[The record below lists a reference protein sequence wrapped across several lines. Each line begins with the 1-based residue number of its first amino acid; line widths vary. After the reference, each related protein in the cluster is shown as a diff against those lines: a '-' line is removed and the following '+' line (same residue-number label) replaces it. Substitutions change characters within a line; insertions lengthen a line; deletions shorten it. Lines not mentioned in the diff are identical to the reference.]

1 MGDYDEGLA
10 SGESFPSHDEIK
22 TIVEQKA
29 RELFMVCD
37 VEQKGFVSKR
47 DMQRLVDELP
57 LMPDQ
62 LEEVFD
68 SLDDDKNGY
77 LTLEEFTEGFG
88 GFLGLKSAP
97 IDHIETDDGEYTENR
112 DHDEIERDFKHAM
125 ESIGATGVIAEH
137 DSVKDLWKK
146 LNQDEPGLLTNF
158 EDFIQHVCLDKRTSQ
173 LNTGELENALK
184 SRDTIHQQDIKH
196 LYEEMER
203 QIRMEKEKILSE
215 EKEKERKIR
224 EQLEHDMQ
232 TKDEQLNSLLNKQ
245 AELEHKLY
253 ELSLTETEV
262 KEENESLQEQNE
274 HLSMKL
280 DSSQTELVESKTY
293 LKEMNEKHLK
303 DKRERVK
310 SNVKIAQGIMQE
322 RESLSVQLEKLKAM
336 NQQLQDDRD
345 MRLSRSL
352 SDPSEDEK
360 KKTLVKQGSIMSNYF
375 EEGVIG
381 GDGGEHIVGS
391 SSLDG
396 GRSSRRSSR
405 HSVHRPSI
413 HGRTFSRDLAHHL
426 QLSQSFM
433 YDDDGECEVDD
444 AFLESSGLLSSGLM
458 SHSERVV
465 YDEVE
470 EDEFDGGSEVVRR
483 RSVDRASASRA
494 SADRASAGDKRKA
507 FNRQVVGET
516 KSSPIE
522 RSEPTPSSSPE
533 GQRAEPVG
541 AHTPIDQAIAEAK
554 KLVAANRTPER
565 LYKVVFVG
573 DSGVGKTSII
583 HRFCTD
589 TFTDSFSATIG
600 VDFQVKSLSVC
611 GSIVAMQLWDT
622 AGQERF
628 RSITRHYF
636 RKADGIVILYDV
648 TSETSFLNIR
658 NWMNSIEETTD
669 GHVVKMLLGNKC
681 DCTEDRQIKEE
692 VGHSL
697 SESYKCDF
705 YEVSAKTGSNV
716 TEAFTSM
723 SKLLLLKEDEEIQN
737 SLNLTNDDG
746 EGSKRCCESS

>member
-1 MGDYDEGLA
+1 MGDYDEDLA
-10 SGESFPSHDEIK
+10 SGESFPSHDDIK

-37 VEQKGFVSKR
+37 VEEKGFVSKR

-88 GFLGLKSAP
+88 GFLGLNPAP
-97 IDHIETDDGEYTENR
+97 ADHNERDDGVLYTEDR
-112 DHDEIERDFKHAM
+112 DHDELERDFKHAM
-125 ESIGATGVIAEH
+125 ESIGASGVIAEH
-137 DSVKDLWKK
+137 DAVKDLWKK
-146 LNQDEPGLLTNF
+146 LHQDEPSLLTNF
-158 EDFIQHVCLDKRTSQ
+158 EDFIQHVCMDKRTAQ

-203 QIRMEKEKILSE
+203 QIRMEKEKIISG
-215 EKEKERKIR
+215 EKEKERRIR
-224 EQLEHDMQ
+224 EQLEHDMKN
-232 TKDEQLNSLLNKQ
+232 KDDQLNTLLNKQ
-245 AELEHKLY
+245 AELEQKLY
-253 ELSLTETEV
+253 ELSLTETEI
-262 KEENESLQEQNE
+262 KEENESLQAQNE
-274 HLSMKL
+274 HLSQKL

-293 LKEMNEKHLK
+293 LKEMTEKHLK

-322 RESLSVQLEKLKAM
+322 RESLFVQLEKLKAM

-345 MRLSRSL
+345 MRMSRSL

-360 KKTLVKQGSIMSNYF
+360 KKTLVKQGSVMSNYF

-381 GDGGEHIVGS
+381 GDGEHVGS

-405 HSVHRPSI
+405 HSIQRSSI
-413 HGRTFSRDLAHHL
+413 HGRTFSRDIAHHL

-433 YDDDGECEVDD
+433 DDGECEVDD
-444 AFLESSGLLSSGLM
+444 DFLQSSGLLSSSLT
-458 SHSERVV
+458 SHPERVV

-470 EDEFDGGSEVVRR
+470 EDELVERSDVVNTRA
-483 RSVDRASASRA
+483 VDKTSAS
-494 SADRASAGDKRKA
+494 DKRKA
-507 FNRQVVGET
+507 FNNRQVVGET
-516 KSSPIE
+516 TTAPVVENGS
-522 RSEPTPSSSPE
+522 TPSMSPE
-533 GQRAEPVG
+533 GQRADPVG
-541 AHTPIDQAIAEAK
+541 AHTPINQALAEAK
-554 KLVAANRTPER
+554 KLQLVAANRTPER
-565 LYKVVFVG
+565 LFKVVFVG

-589 TFTDSFSATIG
+589 SFTDSFSATIG
-600 VDFQVKSLSVC
+600 VDFQVKSLTVC

-636 RKADGIVILYDV
+636 RKADGIVVIYDV
-648 TSETSFLNIR
+648 TSETSFINVR
-658 NWMNSIEETTD
+658 NWMTSVEETTD
-669 GHVVKMLLGNKC
+669 DHVVKMLLGNKS
-681 DCTEDRQIKEE
+681 DCNEDRQIKEE
-692 VGHSL
+692 VGHKL
-697 SESYKCDF
+697 SESYNCDF
-705 YEVSAKTGSNV
+705 YEVSAKSGSNV
-716 TEAFTSM
+716 VEAFTAM

-737 SLNLTNDDG
+737 SLNLSDTG
-746 EGSKRCCESS
+746 ESGKRCCDTS

>member
-1 MGDYDEGLA
+1 EEENEFHEVDNVNGADEDNYNCGA
-10 SGESFPSHDEIK
+10 G
-22 TIVEQKA
+22 V
-29 RELFMVCD
+29 
-37 VEQKGFVSKR
+37 
-47 DMQRLVDELP
+47 VDG
-57 LMPDQ
+57 
-62 LEEVFD
+62 
-68 SLDDDKNGY
+68 DDDDGSKMRIVVVNDCDGNGDDDCHDGSDDDDGNNDNIP
-77 LTLEEFTEGFG
+77 LISLFPG

-125 ESIGATGVIAEH
+125 ESIGATGVIA
-137 DSVKDLWKK
+137 D
-146 LNQDEPGLLTNF
+146 
-158 EDFIQHVCLDKRTSQ
+158 
-173 LNTGELENALK
+173 
-184 SRDTIHQQDIKH
+184 RDTIHQQDIKH

-203 QIRMEKEKILSE
+203 QIRMEKEKILS
-215 EKEKERKIR
+215 
-224 EQLEHDMQ
+224 
-232 TKDEQLNSLLNKQ
+232 
-245 AELEHKLY
+245 
-253 ELSLTETEV
+253 
-262 KEENESLQEQNE
+262 EQNE

-303 DKRERVK
+303 DKRERV
-310 SNVKIAQGIMQE
+310 
-322 RESLSVQLEKLKAM
+322 KAM

-405 HSVHRPSI
+405 HSVQRPSI

-444 AFLESSGLLSSGLM
+444 AFLESSGLLSSGLT
-458 SHSERVV
+458 SHTERVV

-494 SADRASAGDKRKA
+494 STDRASAGDKRKA

-705 YEVSAKTGSNV
+705 YEVSAKSGSNV